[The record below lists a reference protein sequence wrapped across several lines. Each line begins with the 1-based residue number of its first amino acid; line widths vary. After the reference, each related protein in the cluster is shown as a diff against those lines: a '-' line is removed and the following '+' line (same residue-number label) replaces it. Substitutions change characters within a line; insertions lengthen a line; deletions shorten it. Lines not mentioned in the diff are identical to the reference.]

1 MSHLSTDPAADG
13 AHDDAPSPR
22 RDAEE
27 EAEEGVPFD
36 EAHRRHLFAAL
47 DAAPAASLDYLA
59 DLARSAARL
68 AELFEG
74 YFRERAAAQE
84 ASVVVRSRTAKLR
97 ASGYEEG
104 DLRQAAADGELERVV
119 QLLELGVEPA
129 APAETLADWG
139 PLQYTAHGGHARICA
154 VLAEHGANVL
164 ATDRNDETALMQAA
178 YWGHAE
184 AVEELERL
192 EILAGGGGEGRSRV
206 PDCVVL
212 KKPPEDWSWDAK
224 NDQYGEFR
232 GGPKS
237 VSIICSAPEFS
248 RCGDEVMVG
257 LFLICD
263 AFGEHVKF
271 GYDWG
276 GSVTAEP
283 ADKNPDRVVWDCCHS
298 LACTVGSGAGQ
309 CAVRGRPLRGPV
321 DWSDPKSVAGSMWFP
336 KYKTKVM
343 GAIQAEAQRQGI
355 EWIEMIV
362 RSSSLISHH
371 LSQFELPN
379 HSKIRAAPLAYGHE
393 PSFL

>member
-1 MSHLSTDPAADG
+1 MSHLSTEPAADG
-13 AHDDAPSPR
+13 THDTPPPR
-22 RDAEE
+22 RDDHKQES
-27 EAEEGVPFD
+27 EEGVPFD

-84 ASVVVRSRTAKLR
+84 VAEASVALVRTRTAKLR

-119 QLLELGVEPA
+119 QLLELGLEPD
-129 APAETLADWG
+129 APAEILADWG
-139 PLQYTAHGGHARICA
+139 PLQYAAQGGHARICT

-192 EILAGGGGEGRSRV
+192 EGLAGKEQSRV

-212 KKPPEDWSWDAK
+212 AESPVPWDAK
-224 NDQYGEFR
+224 HEDVYGPTED
-232 GGPKS
+232 PKS

-248 RCGDEVMVG
+248 RCGDKVMVG

-263 AFGEHVKF
+263 AFGEHIKF

-298 LACTVGSGAGQ
+298 LACTVGSGSAPSAAG
-309 CAVRGRPLRGPV
+309 RSEGRWTGVIRSPWR
-321 DWSDPKSVAGSMWFP
+321 ARCGS
-336 KYKTKVM
+336 
-343 GAIQAEAQRQGI
+343 
-355 EWIEMIV
+355 
-362 RSSSLISHH
+362 
-371 LSQFELPN
+371 
-379 HSKIRAAPLAYGHE
+379 
-393 PSFL
+393 PSTRPR